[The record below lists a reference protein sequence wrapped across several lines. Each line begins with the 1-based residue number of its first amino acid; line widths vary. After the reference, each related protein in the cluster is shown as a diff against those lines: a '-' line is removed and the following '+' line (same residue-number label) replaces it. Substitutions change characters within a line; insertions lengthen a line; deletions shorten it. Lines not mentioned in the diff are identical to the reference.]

1 MPVME
6 LEYLRKK
13 LEMRAGFLNP
23 RSPFVYLNE
32 DEDGSFWN
40 FEQNFIQLGIKSILK
55 HAPEDIEKLSTL
67 LLAHEVSHTLNTD
80 AEVPKKIDFPFSILN
95 ILEDA
100 RIEALISGKGYDFHD
115 LHDFSHEV
123 FYLRS
128 KDYESMIRNPY
139 NIGVLLRWRRWGVE
153 TNVATPDAIDTYA
166 EFKEFLSDWEKAI
179 DDSIKASSTE
189 EVARIGKVLY
199 EKWKKVFGEKAPE
212 NTRTGIERE
221 EKDFGSGEPPEEK
234 NKEEGYGR
242 SPLGRKPEEVME
254 NPELFVKTPVF
265 DWNEEWI
272 RKTAAE
278 LRRYLR
284 LPAYTETEY
293 RMNGRRINPVRAENL
308 LPPFKRRETI
318 SYSFKNHRLLIVID
332 GSGSMNGEPFYWASH
347 TVKVLREFFRTDVV
361 ITTTESFDPIRI
373 KDPDALRYYY
383 PDGAEN
389 YRSLK
394 DMPLKYDFILFL
406 TDAHVC
412 RVDWEYAEKLSR
424 LCKVGAGYVHP
435 VRDSAIEDA
444 LRKVFSRYFY
454 SKPDRVAVEVGLYL
468 RRLFLRR
475 G

>member
-1 MPVME
+1 MIRME
-6 LEYLRKK
+6 LEFLRKK

-32 DEDGSFWN
+32 DEDGSYWN
-40 FEQNFIQLGIKSILK
+40 FSQNFIQLGIKSILRYAK
-55 HAPEDIEKLSTL
+55 ENLEKLSTL

-80 AEVPKKIDFPFSILN
+80 TEAVKKIDYPFPILN

-100 RIEALISGKGYDFHD
+100 RIEALIGYDFHD
-115 LHDFSHEV
+115 LHKFSYDV
-123 FYLRS
+123 FYLMNPPEKLRDMR
-128 KDYESMIRNPY
+128 KNPY
-139 NIGVLLRWRRWGVE
+139 NVGVLLRWKRWNVE
-153 TNVATPDAIDTYA
+153 TKVEKPDSLTDE
-166 EFKEFLSDWEKAI
+166 EFGEFLSDWEKAI
-179 DDSIKASSTE
+179 DNAIRASSTE
-189 EVARIGKVLY
+189 EVAEIGKALY
-199 EKWKKVFGEKAPE
+199 EKWRKVFGEKAPE
-212 NTRTGIERE
+212 NTVTGIERN
-221 EKDFGSGEPPEEK
+221 EKDFGEGEPED
-234 NKEEGYGR
+234 KEEEHGR
-242 SPLGRKPEEVME
+242 SPLGREPEEVRE
-254 NPELFVKTPVF
+254 NPRLFKSFPLF
-265 DWNEEWI
+265 EWNEKWI
-272 RKTAAE
+272 KKTAAE

-284 LPAYTETEY
+284 LPTYTETEY

-308 LPPFKRRETI
+308 LAPFRRRETI
-318 SYSFKNHRLLIVID
+318 SYSMKSHKLLTVID
-332 GSGSMNGEPFYWASH
+332 GSGSMEKEPFYWASH